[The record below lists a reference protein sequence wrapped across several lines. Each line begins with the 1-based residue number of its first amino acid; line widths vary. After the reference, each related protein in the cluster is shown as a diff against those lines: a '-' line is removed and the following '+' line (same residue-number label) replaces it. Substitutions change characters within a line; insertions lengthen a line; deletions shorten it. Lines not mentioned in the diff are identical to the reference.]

1 MELKTKK
8 LWRCVECGFM
18 YEGEESP
25 DICPECYA
33 PKDAFVEV
41 TDG

>member
-18 YEGEESP
+18 YEGEEPP